1 MSNKSKMLTMGSVLA
16 LAMLHSAN
24 AMAASTAAGT
34 TITNTATIA
43 YQVGGVSQNSVTA
56 SNTITVDRKVNVTIA
71 RVGSSATSVSPGQ
84 SAAITT
90 FTVTNLS
97 NATLDF
103 ALTVAQ
109 QSGSTGAYGAT
120 DNFDT
125 SNVKIYVDTNA
136 NGTYNS
142 GTDTLVTYLDE
153 LVADAS
159 KTVFVLSDVPLG
171 RLNGDDATIVLTA
184 TGVEGGSSGSKGATL
199 TETAGSNTSSMDTV
213 FADSAGATDSA
224 RDAAFSIKNDYLV
237 FTATLS
243 VTKTSKVISDPVN
256 GTTNPKAIPGATI
269 EYCIAVANASGSAS
283 ATSVTITDPLPSE
296 ISYNST
302 FGIFLNGTY
311 SSGAC
316 NSDGS
321 AGGSYSSG
329 SVTGTLSSVA
339 ATETKTVI
347 YRATIN

>member
-1 MSNKSKMLTMGSVLA
+1 MLTMVSVMA

-24 AMAASTAAGT
+24 ALAAGT
-34 TITNTATIA
+34 VAGTSITNTASIA
-43 YQVGGVSQNSVTA
+43 YQVGGVSQNTVTA

-84 SAAITT
+84 TSAVTT

-103 ALTVAQ
+103 ALAVAQ
-109 QSGSTGAYGAT
+109 QSSGTGAYGAT

-125 SNVKIYVDTNA
+125 SNVTIYVDSNA
-136 NGTYNS
+136 NGTYDS
-142 GTDTLVTYLDE
+142 GTDTQVTYLDE
-153 LVADAS
+153 LAADAN
-159 KTVFVLSDVPLG
+159 KTVFVVSDIPLG
-171 RLNGDDATIVLTA
+171 RANGDDATIVLTA
-184 TGVEGGSSGSKGATL
+184 TGHESGASGSMGATL
-199 TETAGSNTSSMDTV
+199 TETSGANTSAMDTV
-213 FADSAGATDSA
+213 FADEAGATDSA
-224 RDAAFSIKNDYLV
+224 RDAAYSIKNDYLV

-243 VTKTSKVISDPVN
+243 ITKTSKVISDPLN
-256 GTTNPKAIPGATI
+256 GTTDPKAIPGATI
-269 EYCIAVANASGSAS
+269 EYCIAGANASGSAS

-296 ISYNST
+296 ITYDAN
-302 FGIFLNGTY
+302 FGIYLNGTY

-321 AGGSYSSG
+321 SGGNYATG

-339 ATETKTVI
+339 ATETKTVM